1 MNVFERCML
10 FRLNKMVLDYNLDP
24 YQFAY
29 KSKRG
34 VEDAITHVL
43 YNIYTHLDLPG
54 ATIRL
59 LFFFDFSSAFKT
71 IQPHLL
77 CDKILNTNLC
87 PSLITWIMNYLI
99 SRPQYVRLRPCTLS
113 DVIIT
118 NTGAPQGTVVSPFL
132 FFTIYIR
139 PQTNT

>member
-10 FRLNKMVLDYNLDP
+10 FHLNKMVLDYNLDP

-59 LFFFDFSSAFKT
+59 FFFFFTS
-71 IQPHLL
+71 QVLL
-77 CDKILNTNLC
+77 RLF
-87 PSLITWIMNYLI
+87 SLIF
-99 SRPQYVRLRPCTLS
+99 YV
-113 DVIIT
+113 IK
-118 NTGAPQGTVVSPFL
+118 F
-132 FFTIYIR
+132 
-139 PQTNT
+139 